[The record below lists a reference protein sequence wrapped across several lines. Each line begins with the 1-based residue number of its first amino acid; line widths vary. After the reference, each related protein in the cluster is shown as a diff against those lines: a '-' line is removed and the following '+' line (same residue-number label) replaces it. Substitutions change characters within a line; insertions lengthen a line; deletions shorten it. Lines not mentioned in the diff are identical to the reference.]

1 MAYDYSELLRRADL
15 WAEQAYELGWL
26 NQKTALSKGGLF
38 APPLERGVGGDFPT
52 RPLIV
57 AFMGGTGVGKSSL
70 LNRLAGKPIAKSG
83 VARPTSKEVTLFH
96 HREITLPTLPLT
108 DIRLANHDDVTQKNV
123 VWIDMPDFDST
134 DTYNKELVLSWLPY
148 IDVLIYVVSP
158 ERYRD
163 EKAWQLLLAEGA
175 THAWLFAMN
184 QWDRGQIEQIDDFE
198 KQLHLAGFEK
208 PLIFKTCC
216 EKQIPPNPAFQE
228 GNNDEF
234 LKLAETLTLLATQ
247 KTIEQL
253 EQHGEHVRVQT
264 LQNQL
269 QNYYLQFGSDV
280 ALKKLHSHWNASWKK
295 TALQLQQGFAWRLQ
309 PLVARFTQFLPF
321 EKGNDLLW
329 DDWAQTRFEDALN
342 GLLIDA
348 QALNIPTLPLEK
360 QLFAFREN
368 SQKQFNS
375 QVEFQTRLALTQRGN
390 VLHRALLKSVA
401 VAEIVLP
408 LAAMTWVG
416 FQVVNGYY
424 ESNQTHDH
432 YLNLDFA
439 IHSTLVCGLSW
450 LVPFFILKKCQPSL
464 EKCTLR
470 GLNKGISQGLAS
482 LDSEMG
488 VTLTQFQK
496 QRAIQLQHLNALL
509 GLCQSITK
517 TPVEIDKDSAL
528 GRMLVAEKYRDLPL
542 TYDKK

>member
-1 MAYDYSELLRRADL
+1 MAYDYSELLQRADL

-26 NQKTALSKGGLF
+26 NQKQLPSTTSLSKLGLLT
-38 APPLERGVGGDFPT
+38 PPLERGVEGDFPT
-52 RPLIV
+52 RSLIV

-96 HREITLPTLPLT
+96 HREITLPALPLT

-134 DTYNKELVLSWLPY
+134 DTHNKELVLSWLPH

-175 THAWLFAMN
+175 THAWLFVMN
-184 QWDRGQIEQIDDFE
+184 QWDRGQVEQIDDFE
-198 KQLHLAGFEK
+198 KQLHVAGFEK

-216 EKQIPPNPAFQE
+216 EKQIPPNPPFQR
-228 GNNDEF
+228 GNDDEF
-234 LKLAETLTLLATQ
+234 STLAETLTSLATQ
-247 KTIEQL
+247 KTIQQL
-253 EQHGEHVRVQT
+253 EQHGEHVRVQA

-269 QNYYLQFGSDV
+269 QNYYLQFGNDT
-280 ALKKLHSHWNASWKK
+280 ALKKLHSHWNANWKN

-309 PLVARFTQFLPF
+309 PLIERFVQFLPF
-321 EKGNDLLW
+321 EKGDDLLW

-342 GLLIDA
+342 ALLIDA
-348 QALNIPTLPLEK
+348 QTLNFPTSPLEM
-360 QLFAFREN
+360 QLLAFREN
-368 SQKQFNS
+368 SQKKFNS
-375 QVEFQTRLALTQRGN
+375 QVEFQTRLALAKRGN
-390 VLHRALLKSVA
+390 VLQRVLLKFVA
-401 VAEIVLP
+401 AAEIVLP

-432 YLNLDFA
+432 YLNVDFA

-464 EKCTLR
+464 EKCVLR
-470 GLNKGISQGLAS
+470 GLNKGVSQGLAIVDYEVG
-482 LDSEMG
+482 LA
-488 VTLTQFQK
+488 LTQFQK
-496 QRAIQLQHLNALL
+496 QRAIQLQHLNTLL
-509 GLCQSITK
+509 VLCQSITK
-517 TPVEIDKDSAL
+517 TPVDVDKNSAL
-528 GRMLVAEKYRDLPL
+528 GRMLVVEK
-542 TYDKK
+542 